1 MFDVCLVVGNQERKV
16 RYKTRM
22 SKEEFRKRRYNSEK
36 IQDHWAMESG
46 KGLLVIQCAGFWL
59 G

>member
-1 MFDVCLVVGNQERKV
+1 MFDVCLVVGNQERMV
-16 RYKTRM
+16 RYKTRV
-22 SKEEFRKRRYNSEK
+22 SKEDFRKRRDVSGN

-46 KGLLVIQCAGFWL
+46 KVLLAIQYAGFQL